1 MWLKEKETGFT
12 SQGPGRKLSSTED
25 YSRLPTEIHAKLG
38 KPKRMRGIQTL
49 ATKGSCCYFQ
59 TWKVHGRKKAWP
71 VWPESYRHVG
81 GAVMQALLLH
91 RNTDTTGE
99 APRRHGRGKEDRTL
113 PAPAVYSAPR
123 PAHWLK
129 STRSQLEKK
138 RRKQRSQESVSRRD
152 TE

>member
-1 MWLKEKETGFT
+1 MWLKEEETGFT

-71 VWPESYRHVG
+71 VWRESYRHVG

-99 APRRHGRGKEDRTL
+99 APWRHGRGKEEDRTSCSCCLLCSPPL
-113 PAPAVYSAPR
+113 PLAEINKKPTG
-123 PAHWLK
+123 K
-129 STRSQLEKK
+129 EK
-138 RRKQRSQESVSRRD
+138 QE
-152 TE
+152 TEISGVGLQEG